1 MINFKKI
8 GKKNISLIGLM
19 GSGKSSVGREISKYF
34 NVDFHDSDLEIEKM
48 AGQSINLIFKKKGE
62 KYFRELEEKVC
73 LKLLSKK
80 NCVIS
85 LGGGSVINERIRR
98 LIFLNSFSIY
108 LKVDI
113 EILLK
118 RLSNS
123 NKRPLLKT
131 ENKENILIDLLNERK
146 VYYDKAD
153 LILKNN
159 QSKNYVISLIENSLN
174 QS

>member
-19 GSGKSSVGREISKYF
+19 GSGKSSVGRDISKYF

-48 AGQSINLIFKKKGE
+48 AGQSINVIFKKKGE

-73 LKLLSKK
+73 LKLLSKE

-98 LIFLNSFSIY
+98 L
-108 LKVDI
+108 
-113 EILLK
+113 ILLK

-131 ENKENILIDLLNERK
+131 ENKENILKDLLNERK

-174 QS
+174 QL

>member
-1 MINFKKI
+1 M
-8 GKKNISLIGLM
+8 
-19 GSGKSSVGREISKYF
+19 
-34 NVDFHDSDLEIEKM
+34 
-48 AGQSINLIFKKKGE
+48 
-62 KYFRELEEKVC
+62 
-73 LKLLSKK
+73 
-80 NCVIS
+80 
-85 LGGGSVINERIRR
+85 
-98 LIFLNSFSIY
+98 NSFSIY

-131 ENKENILIDLLNERK
+131 ENKENILKDLLNERK

-159 QSKNYVISLIENSLN
+159 QSKNYVISLIENLLN
-174 QS
+174 QL